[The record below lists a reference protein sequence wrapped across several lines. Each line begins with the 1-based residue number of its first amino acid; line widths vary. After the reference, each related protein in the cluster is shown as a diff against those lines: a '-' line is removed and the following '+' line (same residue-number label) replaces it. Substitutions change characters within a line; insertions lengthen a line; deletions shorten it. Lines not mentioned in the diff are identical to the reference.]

1 MSQLALYS
9 ISEGLIS
16 ATLILVLRKYNFLD
30 FYELNKKKWMPN
42 RCEFCLSF
50 WICAGVGV
58 VIALFRGELL
68 PLIAPLLA
76 VAIVFNVVK

>member
-50 WICAGVGV
+50 WICVGVGV
-58 VIALFRGELL
+58 VIALFRWELL